1 MGQSKSNSVLTKSTL
16 LLVSTLTVM
25 AGATIAPSLPA
36 MQEHFQD
43 VNNAALWV
51 RLVLTLPALFIVA
64 GSLIAGV
71 VVDRFGRKPLLLAA
85 AALYGLA
92 GTSGYVLDSLFHILI
107 GRASLGL
114 AVAGIMVTATTLIAE
129 YYSGPARA
137 AFLGLQAAFMGLGGV
152 VFLSLGGFL
161 ADQNWRFPFL
171 IYGFAWVLLPLMDW
185 AIAEPQC
192 TSLPATQANAPSS
205 QPAFPVKLLAFI
217 YGVALLTQIIFYLI
231 PAQLPFYLKELV
243 NANASQSGLAI
254 ALATLFTARASLF
267 YGKIK
272 QRLGFFSV
280 LVVAFGLMGVGY
292 SLIGL
297 VEQYALV
304 LVGLAIAGAGLGLL
318 MPNLNLW
325 VSSEVSDAARGRAL
339 GGSTTFFFLGQFL
352 SPLISQPVSRAV
364 GLGTTYALAD
374 GLMLICGLALMGLQ
388 RPICRLIATKT
399 A

>member
-1 MGQSKSNSVLTKSTL
+1 
-16 LLVSTLTVM
+16 
-25 AGATIAPSLPA
+25 

-254 ALATLFTARASLF
+254 ALATLFSCQ
-267 YGKIK
+267 G
-272 QRLGFFSV
+272 V
-280 LVVAFGLMGVGY
+280 LVLRQNQAAVRLFQRAGGRLRVNGRRLQPDWTGGAVCVSAGRVGDRWGRTRTADAQSKLMG
-292 SLIGL
+292 
-297 VEQYALV
+297 
-304 LVGLAIAGAGLGLL
+304 
-318 MPNLNLW
+318 
-325 VSSEVSDAARGRAL
+325 
-339 GGSTTFFFLGQFL
+339 FL
-352 SPLISQPVSRAV
+352 
-364 GLGTTYALAD
+364 
-374 GLMLICGLALMGLQ
+374 
-388 RPICRLIATKT
+388 
-399 A
+399 